1 MKLEKKKKKI
11 KQANIGRPCQRCI
24 KRSIGHL
31 CHDEV
36 KTPGSS
42 GGVKKMVKKPT
53 SSSETLNTMPVQPQQ
68 LQGILFFS
76 SKVLYLILVCKATP
90 SNLGG
95 LPLQFFGQVGSGQL
109 TFASELM
116 GNEISVI
123 RYTVAK

>member
-1 MKLEKKKKKI
+1 MTCDD
-11 KQANIGRPCQRCI
+11 GRPCQRCI

-36 KTPGSS
+36 KNPGASS
-42 GGVKKMVKKPT
+42 GNKKTIKKSVSNT
-53 SSSETLNTMPVQPQQ
+53 SDNKTNSTILPQQ
-68 LQGILFFS
+68 LQGTEHKLD
-76 SKVLYLILVCKATP
+76 SKYMIANYRLATP

-123 RYTVAK
+123 R